1 MFLGQGNSKG
11 TSGRDLLDGQI
22 GKLPLKDTSK
32 PEQPANAIKLGIA
45 ERWSSTEYNRQAEI
59 AWNINSNGEAGKYPK
74 YDEFMGYRVRP
85 VLAF

>member
-1 MFLGQGNSKG
+1 MGNLTADPELRTTPKG
-11 TSGRDLLDGQI
+11 TAVTDIRLAINRYFAG
-22 GKLPLKDTSK
+22 T
-32 PEQPANAIKLGIA
+32 PENNDRQEETTFVDITL
-45 ERWSSTEYNRQAEI
+45 WNRQAEI

>member
-1 MFLGQGNSKG
+1 MFLGQGNSEG

-22 GKLPLKDTSK
+22 GKLPLKDSSQ
-32 PEQPANAIKLGIA
+32 PEQSANAIKLGVA

-59 AWNINSNGEAGKYPK
+59 AWSINSNGEASKYPK
-74 YDEFMGYRVRP
+74 YDELMGSRVRP